1 MLLNILHYLA
11 TNLLFFTGSY
21 SNNVFPEQLPEKEEL
36 EYIKRAK
43 KGDME
48 SRNKLIEHN
57 LRLVAHIVKKFEST
71 NHDTDDLIGIGTVGL
86 IKGIDTY
93 SENKKV
99 KLATYA
105 AKCAENEI
113 LMYFRQDK
121 KNSKNVS
128 LYEEISYD
136 KEGNKITIMDILKTD
151 NPDYIE
157 EIYKNDNIELLKKH
171 LNVLSKREREIIEAR
186 YGLNNRDEE
195 TQKEIAKRLHISR
208 SYVSRLEKR
217 ATTKILRE
225 FIKNNKNTPNN
236 WHNAIFP
243 L

>member
-1 MLLNILHYLA
+1 MLLNILHYLV

-36 EYIKRAK
+36 EYIKQAK
-43 KGDME
+43 LGNQE
-48 SRNKLIEHN
+48 ARNKLIEHN

-121 KNSKNVS
+121 KNSKNIS

-157 EIYKNDNIELLKKH
+157 EIYQNDNIELLKKY
-171 LNVLSKREREIIEAR
+171 LNVLSKREREIIESR

-225 FIKNNKNTPNN
+225 FIKNKKNPPNN
-236 WHNAIFP
+236 
-243 L
+243 

>member
-1 MLLNILHYLA
+1 MLLNILHYLT

-21 SNNVFPEQLPEKEEL
+21 SNNIFPEQLPQALED
-36 EYIKRAK
+36 EYIKKAK
-43 KGDME
+43 NGDQE
-48 SRNKLIEHN
+48 ARNKLIEHN

-71 NHDTDDLIGIGTVGL
+71 SHDTDDLIGIGTVGL

-121 KNSKNVS
+121 KNSKNIS

-136 KEGNKITIMDILKTD
+136 KEGNKITILDILKTD

-157 EIYKNDNIELLKKH
+157 EIYKNDNIELLKKY

-186 YGLNNRDEE
+186 YGLNNRNEE

-225 FIKNNKNTPNN
+225 FIKNKKNPPNN
-236 WHNAIFP
+236 
-243 L
+243 